1 VREIPGKG
9 GRRSFAWRA
18 ARGAGLALALL
29 VAASIPRS
37 APSAQGANA
46 ASPPAPE
53 QSGPDARPPA
63 APPAGATP
71 SDGPPTSWHAT
82 AFVSGIGTYRIIHY
96 WSQGASMRAETLIS
110 GHPVTTLV
118 HGDRYVVID
127 RLLGRALEIVR
138 SPKAIAEDAG
148 RPRPF
153 AFEQA
158 EIRAAGG
165 EKVEDTKIAGVD
177 VEVWRVTDDLGRRT
191 VWVAKGAQGV
201 PLRVETFVRGSSQT
215 VKIDYSAWGFNLE
228 IPTAFF
234 ALPPGL
240 EVVRMTYD
248 EYARKSAAGPVGPA
262 PILYP
267 DLLHGERPQ

>member
-1 VREIPGKG
+1 V
-9 GRRSFAWRA
+9 
-18 ARGAGLALALL
+18 ALALL
-29 VAASIPRS
+29 VAAAVARP
-37 APSAQGANA
+37 ALCAEAANA
-46 ASPPAPE
+46 ANPPSPAESAPAPRE
-53 QSGPDARPPA
+53 PASPAPDAARP
-63 APPAGATP
+63 
-71 SDGPPTSWHAT
+71 DGPPTTWHAT

-110 GHPVTTLV
+110 GHPITTLV

-127 RLLGRALEIVR
+127 RLVGRALEIVR
-138 SPKAIAEDAG
+138 SPKAVAEDAG

-165 EKVEDTKIAGVD
+165 EKVEETKMSGVD
-177 VEVWRVTDDLGRRT
+177 VEVWRVTDDLGKRT

-215 VKIDYSAWGFNLE
+215 VKIDYSSWGFNLE
-228 IPTAFF
+228 IPASFF
-234 ALPPGL
+234 ELPPGL
-240 EVVRMTYD
+240 EVERMTYD
-248 EYARKSAAGPVGPA
+248 EFARKSASGSVGPA

-267 DLLHGERPQ
+267 DLLHGGRPK